1 MVEYSARKIPNKNY
15 PLLTSQQ
22 RIKIVIFF
30 LVKKHKNILK
40 IIKINLV
47 YGGVRILFIH
57 NIIEKI
63 HDIYD
68 GLMSIKSLRQSFG
81 YMKRIEYMR

>member
-1 MVEYSARKIPNKNY
+1 MVEYSARKIQNKNH

-57 NIIEKI
+57 KIIAKI
-63 HDIYD
+63 HYIYD

-81 YMKRIEYMR
+81 YMKCIEYMQ

>member
-1 MVEYSARKIPNKNY
+1 M
-15 PLLTSQQ
+15 
-22 RIKIVIFF
+22 
-30 LVKKHKNILK
+30 
-40 IIKINLV
+40 
-47 YGGVRILFIH
+47 GGVRILFIH
-57 NIIEKI
+57 NIIAKI